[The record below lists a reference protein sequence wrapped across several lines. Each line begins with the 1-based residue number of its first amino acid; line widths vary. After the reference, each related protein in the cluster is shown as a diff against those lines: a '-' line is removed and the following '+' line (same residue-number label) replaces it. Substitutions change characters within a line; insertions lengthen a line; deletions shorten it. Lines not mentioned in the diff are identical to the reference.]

1 MSNMSRHLDLG
12 CGTTPHNPY
21 GKPQVY
27 GVDIRDDIEAILAE
41 KGVIA
46 HKANLIFE
54 PIPFEDNFFS
64 SISAIDFLEH
74 VPRQICL
81 GSSNEVIYPFIQL
94 MNEIWRVL
102 QPGGRLLAVTPA
114 YPSPLTFADP
124 THVNHIAEGTHRYFC
139 GESPVGSIY
148 GFHGRFNALIPKRSV
163 PTNFRTMPPKPVESF
178 LRDMGR
184 RISGKGVH
192 HMVWELEA
200 VK

>member
-1 MSNMSRHLDLG
+1 MTRHLDLG
-12 CGTTPHNPY
+12 CGTTPQNPY
-21 GKPQVY
+21 GREHLFGLDV
-27 GVDIRDDIEAILAE
+27 RDDAQDILAKRE
-41 KGVIA
+41 IVMC
-46 HKANLIFE
+46 KANLIFE

-74 VPRQICL
+74 IPRQICI
-81 GSSNEVIYPFIQL
+81 GNFQEAIYPFIRL

-102 QPGGRLLAVTPA
+102 EPGGTLLAVTPA

-139 GESPVGSIY
+139 RESPVGSIY
-148 GFHGRFNALIPKRSV
+148 GFHGRFNVLIAKRSV
-163 PTNFRTMPPKPVESF
+163 PTNFRKMPPKPVESF